1 MTEGEKRVR
10 DLFEKFSAQKW
21 EDVEKFMHPAFQSV
35 HQDGARNKEEEIKLL
50 KGLNIKDINLGNFKV
65 TQDESLLI
73 VTYTVTAKEVID
85 GKSTLANPAQRL
97 TVFIKSDGGWKWL
110 AHANFIA
117 IKGKAK

>member
-10 DLFEKFSAQKW
+10 DLFEKFGAQKW
-21 EDVEKFMHPAFQSV
+21 EDVEKLMHPAFQSV
-35 HQDGARNKEEEIKLL
+35 HQDGSRNREEEIKML

-73 VTYTVTAKEVID
+73 VTYTVTAKEIID

-97 TVFIKSDGGWKWL
+97 TVFIKTADGWKWL